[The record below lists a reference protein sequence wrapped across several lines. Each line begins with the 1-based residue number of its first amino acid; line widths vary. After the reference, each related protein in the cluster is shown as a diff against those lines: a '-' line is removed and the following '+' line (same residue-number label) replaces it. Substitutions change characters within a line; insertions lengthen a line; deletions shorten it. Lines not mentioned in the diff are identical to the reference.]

1 MKKIML
7 IYPPGEIYQRGE
19 DRCQINVQASVA
31 NSLRACNDL
40 GYISSAL
47 KQMDYMVFLRDYPAE
62 NLSFSNLEDDINKE
76 CPDVIFISTTN
87 GSIFNDIDIIKSIK
101 KIKKDIVFIL
111 KSALFFNAD
120 KKFLNSLDLKNVDY
134 LIGTESEFVAPLL
147 IDVHFNDRHN
157 VKELQGISYKK
168 DGMWVTNELTN
179 YIEDLDSLHY
189 PDRHLMKNELYINP
203 DTNRPIATI
212 ITSKGCP
219 FSCIYC
225 LSPQISGFK
234 VRYRTV
240 ESVFE
245 EMKECIEKFKITD
258 FFFKADTFT
267 FNKEWVLNL
276 CNLIIDSKLKG
287 KINWVANSRANTL
300 DDEII
305 SKMKEAGCSMIAIGL
320 ESGSDESLEKMK
332 KGTTVMDN
340 RKAVELIKKHGLK
353 IFGFYM
359 IGFPW
364 ETKEHIEQT
373 KKLIFE
379 LDTDFIEISIVTPF
393 IGTKLYEMTKE
404 KFENSITGCDSFK
417 NIISISDNFSNEE
430 LINIRKNMIL
440 KYHIRP
446 SFILKKLLN
455 QNLTPAIFLNYLKY
469 GLRLLKN
476 YFSK

>member
-19 DRCQINVQASVA
+19 DRCQINVQASIS

-47 KQMDYMVFLRDYPAE
+47 KQMGYMVFLKDYPAE
-62 NLSFSNLEDDINKE
+62 NLSLADLEDDINKE

-87 GSIFNDIDIIKSIK
+87 GSIYNDIEIINSIK
-101 KIKKDIVFIL
+101 KIKKDIIFIL
-111 KSALFFNAD
+111 KSALFFNVD
-120 KKFLNSLDLKNVDY
+120 KNFLDNLDLKNVDY
-134 LIGTESEFVAPLL
+134 LIGAESEFVAPLL
-147 IDVHFNDRHN
+147 IDIHFNDRHN

-168 DGMWVTNELTN
+168 DGIWITNELTN
-179 YIEDLDSLHY
+179 YIEDLDSLHF

-203 DTNRPIATI
+203 DTNKPMATI

-225 LSPQISGFK
+225 LSPQISGHK

-245 EMKECIEKFKITD
+245 EIKECVDKFNITD

-267 FNKEWVLNL
+267 LNKQWVLSL
-276 CNLIIDSKLKG
+276 CNLILDSKLKG

-300 DDEII
+300 DDELI
-305 SKMKEAGCSMIAIGL
+305 SKMKESGCSMIAIGL

-332 KGTTVMDN
+332 KGTTVIEN
-340 RKAVELIKKHGLK
+340 KNAVELIKKYGLK

-364 ETKEHIEQT
+364 ENKEHINQT
-373 KKLIFE
+373 KKLIFD

-393 IGTKLYEMTKE
+393 FGTKLYESTKDNM
-404 KFENSITGCDSFK
+404 KNSITGCDSFK
-417 NIISISDNFSNEE
+417 NIISVSENFSNEE
-430 LINIRKNMIL
+430 LMNIRKNIIL

-455 QNLTPAIFLNYLKY
+455 PNLTPSILMNYIKY
-469 GLRLLKN
+469 GFRLLKN
-476 YFSK
+476 YFLK